1 MNWIYELIAPHFFWG
16 GRYTNELEDIR
27 MNWGSFFFGRHTNEL
42 EYIRMNWGSDFFWG
56 RHTNE
61 LRVQQR
67 ACGGYRGSKV

>member
-1 MNWIYELIAPHFFWG
+1 
-16 GRYTNELEDIR
+16 